1 MNNTTK
7 NAIKKINALPKSFDK
22 TKTNTWIADI
32 IVVMNTVLKL
42 VFLHNIAARKK
53 TNIIF
58 TNSDGWKVIPFI
70 EKEIFDPYVI
80 SPNIKTVL
88 KKEIPINAY
97 NQ

>member
-58 TNSDGWKVIPFI
+58 TNSDWVSECAECAGLA
-70 EKEIFDPYVI
+70 YVRMYMQECAVQQ
-80 SPNIKTVL
+80 STCT
-88 KKEIPINAY
+88 
-97 NQ
+97 